1 MPVTESEEEKED
13 IADEGAAGDALG
25 ADTKSSNS
33 PEREAA
39 D

>member
-1 MPVTESEEEKED
+1 VTESKEEKEGM
-13 IADEGAAGDALG
+13 ADEAAAGDALG